1 MKYIVCYSGGHS
13 SALVAIEAVR
23 KCGKENVI
31 LLNHNI
37 SEEVEHNDIKRFKNE
52 VADYLGIEITYANME
67 GWETKT
73 PLRICK
79 ELGGFKFFNS
89 PVLCTYHLKTKPFE
103 KYLKENWADKKD
115 EVTILY
121 GFDANEKAR
130 IQRRATILGQQGYK
144 TDYPLAFWERTI
156 ESTEEI
162 ENDKTEVSYTDEAV
176 SIYFYFDVKNELITF
191 NSRQA
196 FGYNQF
202 TNAFNE
208 LLNKTIPGYGFEIF
222 LQKDEDVLQEKLKSF
237 KRINKI
243 TAVVIPPN
251 SNTKELEEL
260 RNGLSYISECQDANA
275 TKYKLELSDSNED
288 RGLNIQAKLIRDV
301 VKAVSSGYGDLTA
314 NGVNERDKAIMMKSN
329 KDAAYTNIIN
339 EKISKVEYN
348 KESEDFIERFKKSK
362 NK

>member
-1 MKYIVCYSGGHS
+1 MYLAKVNVNSKIFEVY
-13 SALVAIEAVR
+13 
-23 KCGKENVI
+23 ENEFKIKNI
-31 LLNHNI
+31 L
-37 SEEVEHNDIKRFKNE
+37 NE
-52 VADYLGIEITYANME
+52 VYEKLDNSKEYEE
-67 GWETKT
+67 ETKVDYT
-73 PLRICK
+73 DALGNESSYIRK
-79 ELGGFKFFNS
+79 SKYTFVELDRDDNKKIITGKLVRNFN
-89 PVLCTYHLKTKPFE
+89 
-103 KYLKENWADKKD
+103 
-115 EVTILY
+115 
-121 GFDANEKAR
+121 
-130 IQRRATILGQQGYK
+130 RR
-144 TDYPLAFWERTI
+144 
-156 ESTEEI
+156 TEEI